1 MLSGACSST
10 SSTAPRP
17 DAEVMPDVALSTGGA
32 VSTGGV
38 RGSGGVVGTG
48 GVAALGGAVGTG
60 GSVSTGGSSAATGGA
75 AGGVLL
81 TATYDGQVHATWSNR
96 TSQSIF
102 LAGCGT
108 VEWSRFEGSV
118 WVDHGGFVMCGW
130 EGIAVE
136 VAAGASYT
144 ETQSFPKGE
153 SGRYR
158 LSGKYGVGCT
168 PGAGLSKADCTAFFT
183 ATSNEVEVS
192 ATTGT
197 GGARTGGASG
207 GFGGAGGT
215 TSVGSGGATSI
226 GTGGAT
232 GQDAGQAS
240 IYSGCRYIGGYNR
253 AVIAKFD
260 PEAGIC
266 VAIVLVEPDRTDAG
280 LGLTI
285 SENWGLEGTGIWP
298 STTSNC
304 ATRALSTARP
314 ATSAQG
320 SVSVSYSP
328 ATIDVDAVLTFPA
341 SDAGPAQTVEM
352 KAKGV
357 DNGHGC

>member
-1 MLSGACSST
+1 MLLGGCSSST
-10 SSTAPRP
+10 SAPRP
-17 DAEVMPDVALSTGGA
+17 DAEALSDVALSTGGA
-32 VSTGGV
+32 ASTGGV
-38 RGSGGVVGTG
+38 HGSGGVVSTG
-48 GVAALGGAVGTG
+48 GHAALGGSVGTG
-60 GSVSTGGSSAATGGA
+60 GTTSAGGSSAATGGA

-81 TATYDGQVHATWSNR
+81 TATYDGQVHATWRNQ

-108 VEWSRFEGSV
+108 VQWSRFEGSD
-118 WVDHGGFVMCGW
+118 WVDHGGFVVCGW

-158 LSGKYGVGCT
+158 LSGRYGVGCT
-168 PGAGLSKADCTAFFT
+168 PGVGLTNAGCTAFFT
-183 ATSNEVEVS
+183 VTSNEVEVS
-192 ATTGT
+192 ATAGT
-197 GGARTGGASG
+197 GGAKTGGTSG
-207 GFGGAGGT
+207 SLGGAGGT
-215 TSVGSGGATSI
+215 TSIGSGGATSAGSG
-226 GTGGAT
+226 GTT
-232 GQDAGQAS
+232 GVDAGQAGV
-240 IYSGCRYIGGYNR
+240 YSGCRYIGGYNR

-266 VAIVLVEPDRTDAG
+266 VAIVLVEPGRTDAG

-285 SENWGLEGTGIWP
+285 TDNWGLESTGLWP
-298 STTSNC
+298 STTSDC
-304 ATRALSTARP
+304 ATRTLVGARA
-314 ATSAQG
+314 ATSARG

-328 ATIDVDAVLTFPA
+328 ATMDVDAVLTFPA
-341 SDAGPAQTVEM
+341 SDAGPARTIEL

-357 DNGHGC
+357 DNSHGC

>member
-1 MLSGACSST
+1 
-10 SSTAPRP
+10 
-17 DAEVMPDVALSTGGA
+17 
-32 VSTGGV
+32 
-38 RGSGGVVGTG
+38 
-48 GVAALGGAVGTG
+48 
-60 GSVSTGGSSAATGGA
+60 
-75 AGGVLL
+75 VLL
-81 TATYDGQVHATWSNR
+81 TATYDGQVHATWRNQ

-108 VEWSRFEGSV
+108 VQWSRFEGSA
-118 WVDHGGFVMCGW
+118 WVEHGGFVMCGW

-158 LSGKYGVGCT
+158 LSGRYGVGCS
-168 PGAGLSKADCTAFFT
+168 PGVGLTQAGCTAFFT

-192 ATTGT
+192 ATAGT

-207 GFGGAGGT
+207 SLGGAGGT
-215 TSVGSGGATSI
+215 TSPGSGGT
-226 GTGGAT
+226 TT
-232 GQDAGQAS
+232 RDAGQAS

-260 PEAGIC
+260 PAAGIC
-266 VAIVLVEPDRTDAG
+266 VAIVLMEPGRTDAG

-285 SENWGLEGTGIWP
+285 TENWGLESTGLWP

-304 ATRALSTARP
+304 ATRALVDTRA

-341 SDAGPAQTVEM
+341 SDAGPAQTIELS
-352 KAKGV
+352 AQGV
-357 DNGHGC
+357 DNSHGC